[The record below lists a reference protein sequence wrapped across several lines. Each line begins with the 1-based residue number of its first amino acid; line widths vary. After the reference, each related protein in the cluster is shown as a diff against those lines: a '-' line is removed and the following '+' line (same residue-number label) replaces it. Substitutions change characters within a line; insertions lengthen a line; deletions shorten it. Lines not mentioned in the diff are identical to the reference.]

1 MAASD
6 RLSAGKASE
15 DIVVEMSADSSQPR
29 DVDEAVEIAQL
40 IEHERP
46 NLWTKRMFRL
56 YGILLLGYM
65 CIILQ
70 GYDGSLMGAINDMVC
85 VPSFMRS
92 FPIHGASLT
101 ICSTAA
107 ISKIFWNVRLFPPLM
122 PILILTSQ
130 EIRWFINRSRLRHL
144 QHRLSQ
150 LFALRRPG
158 QRLPRSSHR
167 HLSGLR
173 PRHRRNMHP
182 STSRQPRHVPRRP
195 LRNRRWSGLHQRL
208 RADVRR

>member
-15 DIVVEMSADSSQPR
+15 DKVVEMSADGSQPR
-29 DVDEAVEIAQL
+29 DVDEALEIAQL

-85 VPSFMRS
+85 VPSLMRS
-92 FPIHGASLT
+92 LPILAASLT
-101 ICSTAA
+101 ICSTAS
-107 ISKIFWNVRLFPPLM
+107 ISKIFWNVRLSHFCFYPNLKLNVSGNPLVHQ
-122 PILILTSQ
+122 PVSSSPSSTSA
-130 EIRWFINRSRLRHL
+130 
-144 QHRLSQ
+144 LS
-150 LFALRRPG
+150 ALCHS
-158 QRLPRSSHR
+158 QA
-167 HLSGLR
+167 
-173 PRHRRNMHP
+173 P
-182 STSRQPRHVPRRP
+182 STTT
-195 LRNRRWSGLHQRL
+195 
-208 RADVRR
+208 